1 MINIQTT
8 LKLSAEYM
16 GNVDHSNFDSWYE
29 RGLEII
35 GINALVC
42 LAIIAVSIRLA
53 YLQCLPRHFVTNEYL
68 LLGQHLPADTYFPLP
83 YFWNYAM
90 VSFDCGVF
98 LHCIDPGCSRHC
110 WHTGLLPRPRKLIVT
125 HIIHRSFFH
134 YSSDKHIRP
143 TSCNVGHVP
152 RNMVSLARRC
162 SYSMYHI
169 TLIRVYVK
177 ECFRTN
183 SKTGC
188 LKFVW
193 FSDSSKCLLEKN

>member
-1 MINIQTT
+1 MSRPNCHLILQFQLKFHRKSCPTIQNYLGQCMINIQTT

-110 WHTGLLPRPRKLIVT
+110 
-125 HIIHRSFFH
+125 
-134 YSSDKHIRP
+134 
-143 TSCNVGHVP
+143 
-152 RNMVSLARRC
+152 
-162 SYSMYHI
+162 
-169 TLIRVYVK
+169 
-177 ECFRTN
+177 
-183 SKTGC
+183 
-188 LKFVW
+188 
-193 FSDSSKCLLEKN
+193 